1 MKRPERSAI
10 VFKIYWTHFHYETPG
25 FKSLEAARQYG
36 FNAHFDHQIYKGD
49 KLVGYWTVGG
59 GWHAII

>member
-1 MKRPERSAI
+1 M
-10 VFKIYWTHFHYETPG
+10 FKIYWTHFHYETPG

-36 FNAHFDHQIYKGD
+36 FNAHFDHQIYEGD

-59 GWHAII
+59 GWHENRS